1 MSGMETDVP
10 LIKTYVAR
18 FAAYAVTESI
28 VTLQELAEPMEQ
40 GTYYPLFLL
49 CLQQMLKRKDKDWLV
64 NVFNESKMDLQN
76 MLPGKCTFTIL
87 LCREK
92 TVNKDIYV
100 SSFKGN
106 IQVLYN
112 LNFS

>member
-18 FAAYAVTESI
+18 FGAYAVTESI

-49 CLQQMLKRKDKDWLV
+49 CLQQMLKQKDKDWVV

-76 MLPGKCTFTIL
+76 MLPGKLSLRPLMRLMYL
-87 LCREK
+87 LK
-92 TVNKDIYV
+92 HIHLY
-100 SSFKGN
+100 FK
-106 IQVLYN
+106 I
-112 LNFS
+112 